1 MDIVLICRDALENS
15 VLSNIGIAME
25 AKKNGSDAGIV
36 FTGEALA
43 AFAGESF
50 RWSPLLENR
59 GTKIKVVKNAASMGI
74 QMASEKDKRWT
85 DMSRLLKTAKEAGIS
100 LLACPLW
107 SKLLQVEGKLPSEI
121 STIDSQTLL
130 KEMNEANTI
139 IGGF

>member
-1 MDIVLICRDALENS
+1 MDIMLICRDALENS
-15 VLSNIGIAME
+15 VLSNIGMAME
-25 AKKNGSDAGIV
+25 AKKNGSDVGVV

-43 AFAGESF
+43 ALAGESF

-59 GTKIKVVKNAASMGI
+59 GAKIKVIKNAASMGI

-85 DMSRLLKTAKEAGIS
+85 DMSRLLKTAKEAGVS

-107 SKLLQVEGKLPSEI
+107 SNLLQVEGKLPSQI
-121 STIDSQTLL
+121 TTIDSQTLF
-130 KEMNEANTI
+130 KEMNEAKTI